1 MKQYM
6 DSLDSGSNYSFGD
19 KMLSVDN
26 PRSAFDLSH
35 LNTLTIPNGGAL
47 IPIWLEETVPSDS
60 FDISVKSL
68 LRVMPQVVPL
78 YSRQRLYIYGF
89 WSRACDLWK
98 GAHAYYKKGFD
109 GNLVLNKPKATSS
122 NFHSDVWSS
131 IISPNSLPDYLGLP
145 QGHKVSDLCTE
156 FDINALP
163 FLMYEKIFQAYFI
176 EKNLPYYRDN
186 RAWLPHDEAD
196 LRFGLSDDTVISNS
210 YLTSGQ
216 TGIKFGKIHYR
227 NYPLDYFTSS
237 LPSPTRGNAPTLD
250 FDVSEA
256 SLTTSFDSSKIL
268 SSSAGSKSVIRVKSD
283 GTFYVESLN
292 PQSGNNWYFAQ
303 ARKDSGGTPA
313 SIVGYDGTSSTVGTY
328 VNSSYGSSLDSSLGQ
343 SLVNKLNS
351 SLSTNFTGVLRSD
364 ITLDK
369 LRGLS
374 ILTEEVERMARTDG
388 TYIDFGITF
397 FGKVCR
403 NALDYRPQL
412 IGATYQSINFSEV
425 LQTTPTSGSPLGS
438 YGGHGI
444 SLPSSDGYIGHL
456 DCDDYGY
463 IMLVACIMPDIYYSQ
478 GLSSLWTNK
487 LQSEEFLPKRAKMGL
502 VPVYNR
508 ELYVS
513 GNVDTDNNLFAYQ
526 NPFDRMR
533 YCENEIHGKIAD
545 SSSES
550 FFPYTQARHFNSTPT
565 YSNDFFVADDV
576 RKDYLAAP
584 IEDAYSAQFQIDCR
598 AVRPLSYIP
607 VPATLI

>member
-6 DSLDSGSNYSFGD
+6 DSIDSGSNYSFGD
-19 KMLSVDN
+19 KMLQADN

-47 IPIWLEETVPSDS
+47 IPIWLQETVPSDS
-60 FDISVKSL
+60 FDINVKSL

-89 WSRACDLWK
+89 WSRSCDLWK

-109 GNLVLNKPKATSS
+109 GNLVLNKPKLTSS
-122 NFHSDVWSS
+122 NVHSDVWSAT
-131 IISPNSLPDYLGLP
+131 IAPDSLADYLGLP
-145 QGHKVSDLCTE
+145 QGHTFSDLATE
-156 FDINALP
+156 FDLNALP

-176 EKNLPYYRDN
+176 EKNLPFYRDN

-196 LRFGLSDDTVISNS
+196 LRFGLSDDSVISNT
-210 YLTSGQ
+210 YLESGQ
-216 TGIKFGKIHYR
+216 TGIKFGKIHFR
-227 NYPLDYFTSS
+227 NYPLDYFTSA

-250 FDVSEA
+250 FNVSEA
-256 SLTTSFDSSKIL
+256 SLTTTLDKAKIL
-268 SSSAGSKSVIRVKSD
+268 SGSAGSPSLIRVKSD
-283 GTFYVESLN
+283 GTFYVETFKTS
-292 PQSGNNWYFAQ
+292 
-303 ARKDSGGTPA
+303 DSPTNISWNSIGSGTPPSGSVFQGQWSNS
-313 SIVGYDGTSSTVGTY
+313 SIVSSRSVGIDLVGGNT
-328 VNSSYGSSLDSSLGQ
+328 
-343 SLVNKLNS
+343 LVNKINS
-351 SLSTNFTGVLRSD
+351 ALSTEFTGTLKSD

-388 TYIDFGITF
+388 TYIDFGLTF

-412 IGATYQSINFSEV
+412 IGASYQSINFSEV
-425 LQTTPTSGSPLGS
+425 LQTTPTSGSPLGA

-463 IMLVACIMPDIYYSQ
+463 IMLVACIMPDVYYHQ

-513 GNVDTDNNLFAYQ
+513 GTAATDNDLFAYQ

-545 SSSES
+545 STSNS
-550 FFPYTQARHFNSTPT
+550 FYPYTQARTFGSTPT
-565 YSNDFFVADDV
+565 YSNEFFVADDV
-576 RKDYLAAP
+576 RKEYLAAP

-607 VPATLI
+607 VPATLV